1 MPRINA
7 EYRNE
12 AKKKIIDA
20 AIDVA
25 AEDGWSSL
33 TLDAIARKVGVT
45 KGAFY
50 SYYRSSK
57 ELMQDVFIMLV
68 RRIRDHVLKNL
79 EQEEDVNAA
88 LEQIADFIFLQPKPF
103 IPIFLQA
110 VSGLPRDPVLQKKV
124 SDLFDEN
131 SRLISAAIARYQKNG
146 QIPPGVDLSTVAMAI
161 YPLTM
166 GLGMI
171 THVMGKDPEMGREIW
186 LVSVRRILMIE
197 PVQEK
202 GQRGK

>member
-1 MPRINA
+1 MPRINT
-7 EYRNE
+7 EYRTE
-12 AKKKIIDA
+12 AKRKIVDA

-50 SYYRSSK
+50 SYYKSSK

-68 RRIRDHVLKNL
+68 RRIRDHVLANL
-79 EQEEDVNAA
+79 EQEEDINAA
-88 LEQIADFIFLQPKPF
+88 LEEIADFIFLQPKPF

-110 VSGLPRDPVLQKKV
+110 IAGMPKDPVLQKKV
-124 SDLFDEN
+124 ADLFEEN
-131 SRLISAAIARYQKNG
+131 STLICAAILRYQETG
-146 QIPPGVDLSTVAMAI
+146 QIPRDVDLPTAAMAI
-161 YPLTM
+161 YPLTI

-171 THVMGKDPEMGREIW
+171 THVIGKDPRMARETW
-186 LVSVRRILMIE
+186 LLSVRRILMIE
-197 PVQEK
+197 PEQKK
-202 GQRGK
+202 GRGDK